1 MSTYNK
7 RVLIT
12 ATAPSYLA
20 EKLAMHNY
28 DVGYEPDIQYDQ
40 LAERIGN
47 IHGLVVTTRIKIDKP
62 LIDKAEKLEWIGR
75 LGSGMELIDSDY
87 ATRKGINCFS
97 TPEGNRNAVAE
108 HTLALVLNL
117 MNHINRS
124 YSEVKEG
131 KWLRNENRGIELNG
145 KTVGIIGYGNTGSSF
160 ARLLQP
166 FRVTVLANDKYK
178 SGFGGSYIREAQV
191 EHIARYADVISLHL
205 PLTEETH
212 HLANESFFNSLKQ
225 KPFFISTCR
234 GPVTDTIALINA
246 LKNGFISG
254 AALDVL
260 ENEKLTSYTPLEK
273 AQLDYLI
280 HHPNVIITPHIAGYS
295 NEAYLRMSQALLQK
309 LGLESGTAFP

>member
-1 MSTYNK
+1 MINK
-7 RVLIT
+7 KVLIT
-12 ATAPSYLA
+12 APAPSYLT
-20 EKLAMHNY
+20 EKLSLHNY
-28 DVGYEPDIQYDQ
+28 DVEYEPNIQYDQ
-40 LAERIGN
+40 LADRISN

-62 LIDKAEKLEWIGR
+62 VIDKAEKLEWIGR
-75 LGSGMELIDSDY
+75 LGSGMELIDAEY

-108 HTLALVLNL
+108 HTLGLVLNL
-117 MNHINRS
+117 MNHIDRS
-124 YSEVKEG
+124 FAEVKEG

-166 FRVTVLANDKYK
+166 FKVTVLANDKYK
-178 SGFGGSYIREAQV
+178 SGFGGAYIREAQI
-191 EHIARYADVISLHL
+191 EHIARYADVISLHV
-205 PLTEETH
+205 PLTDETYY
-212 HLANESFFNSLKQ
+212 LANEAFFSSLKQ

-246 LKNGFISG
+246 LKSGFISG

-260 ENEKLTSYTPLEK
+260 ENEKLSSYSPLEK
-273 AQLDYLI
+273 SQLEYLT
-280 HHPNVIITPHIAGYS
+280 HHPNVILTPHIAGYS

-309 LGLESGTAFP
+309 LGLESGTTFP

>member
-1 MSTYNK
+1 MSYNK
-7 RVLIT
+7 KVLIT
-12 ATAPSYLA
+12 APAPSYLA
-20 EKLAMHNY
+20 EKLSVHNY
-28 DVGYEPDIQYDQ
+28 DVDYEPEIQYDQ
-40 LAERIGN
+40 LTERIGN

-75 LGSGMELIDSDY
+75 LGSGMELIDADY

-108 HTLALVLNL
+108 HALALVLNL
-117 MNHINRS
+117 MNHINRA

-131 KWLRNENRGIELNG
+131 KWLRNENRGTELTG
-145 KTVGIIGYGNTGSSF
+145 KIVGIVGYGNTGSSF

-178 SGFGGSYIREAQV
+178 SGFGGTYIREAQV

-205 PLTEETH
+205 PLTDETY
-212 HLANESFFNSLKQ
+212 HLANETFFSSLKQ

-234 GPVTDTIALINA
+234 GHVTDTIALINA

-260 ENEKLTSYTPLEK
+260 ENEKLNSYNPLEK
-273 AQLDYLI
+273 TQLDYLI
-280 HHPNVIITPHIAGYS
+280 YHPNVIITPHVAGYS

-309 LGLESGTAFP
+309 LGLETGTTFP